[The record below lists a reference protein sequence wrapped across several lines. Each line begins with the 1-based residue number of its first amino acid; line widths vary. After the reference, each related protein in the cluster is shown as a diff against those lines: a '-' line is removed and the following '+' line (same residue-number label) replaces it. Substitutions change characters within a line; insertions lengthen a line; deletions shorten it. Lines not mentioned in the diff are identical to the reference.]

1 MCDVTEDSSED
12 FRMPDSTLSIDE
24 ATDDFRSSIPVTSSS
39 IFVTSLPMLS
49 TVVTEVAGIRSSISA
64 ASSSCSAAAGGGGEG
79 VGGGSD
85 AGGGGGGD
93 GESPG
98 GGGGGEGDDD
108 DDDKAA
114 PELATTVEA
123 EEAMLVFFCWLTMT
137 TEVDEVAV
145 FSDLVM
151 ILLDDVFSVVV
162 FSSTLFFCLWWMTCS
177 VRTVPELSPAAASCG
192 WLTAMVTAA
201 VAALATC
208 GLSGEDS
215 VLVTG
220 CFCPRPPGGVV
231 VVVALAVPAAP
242 GNGAVGLPRCGC
254 LLF

>member
-12 FRMPDSTLSIDE
+12 FRIPDSTLSIDE

-39 IFVTSLPMLS
+39 IFVVMTSLPPMFS
-49 TVVTEVAGIRSSISA
+49 TVVTEVAGIRPWSSISA

-108 DDDKAA
+108 DDKAA
-114 PELATTVEA
+114 PEEATTVE
-123 EEAMLVFFCWLTMT
+123 EAILVFFCWLTMT
-137 TEVDEVAV
+137 TEVDEV
-145 FSDLVM
+145 SDLVM
-151 ILLDDVFSVVV
+151 ILLDDDDFSVV